1 MTFEAPWEIHRR
13 RRYGEASQKKNQAE
27 NNRQR
32 TIEDEEAPAYCLQN
46 RITTCLS
53 SCNHGSLPEET
64 VGVAAA
70 AGLVGGLFA
79 LPVGELLAG
88 LLLPDAAGAAGG
100 AIAGAVGAGPGF
112 GFGGVGAGAAGTI
125 AGLGAA
131 VEAAAGLAAPGA
143 GGATAEGVAAVVGV
157 GAAVEADAGAA
168 PVGDETSELTG
179 LLDFTGL
186 SGRLP
191 SK

>member
-53 SCNHGSLPEET
+53 SCNHGALPEET

-112 GFGGVGAGAAGTI
+112 GGVGAGAAGAI

-131 VEAAAGLAAPGA
+131 VEAAAGLAVPAAGDTTAAGA
-143 GGATAEGVAAVVGV
+143 VAGV
-157 GAAVEADAGAA
+157 GAAVEAVVGAA
-168 PVGDETSELTG
+168 PAGDETSETTG
-179 LLDFTGL
+179 LPDFTGI
-186 SGRLP
+186 SGRFP
-191 SK
+191 SR

>member
-53 SCNHGSLPEET
+53 SCNHGALPEET
-64 VGVAAA
+64 VGVTAA

-112 GFGGVGAGAAGTI
+112 GGVGAGAAGAI

-131 VEAAAGLAAPGA
+131 IEAAAGLAAPGA
-143 GGATAEGVAAVVGV
+143 EGTTAEGVAAVVGV
-157 GAAVEADAGAA
+157 GAAVEADADAA